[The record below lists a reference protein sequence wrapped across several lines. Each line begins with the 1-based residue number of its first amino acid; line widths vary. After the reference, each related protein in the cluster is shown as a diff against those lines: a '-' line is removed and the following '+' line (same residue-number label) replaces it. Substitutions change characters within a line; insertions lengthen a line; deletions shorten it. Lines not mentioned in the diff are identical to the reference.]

1 MRESFVGLRVWFLVA
16 FGWPLLLK
24 LPIAMLFGQGTGLL
38 AALLGIGLLVM
49 AGLRMQRG
57 RAGDT
62 RRGAVLFGV
71 AAGLVAGLGVHL
83 WPPVAVAMGFGAWA
97 GARLL
102 TDDIREEEAP
112 PPPPEPIA
120 VPAPLQEV
128 EDRLAALR
136 SRLVWG
142 APVLPLAPQLRR
154 TAEALEN
161 LLRDMIPRPD
171 RIPEARRFLAMQ
183 LDGLDRILTRLS
195 AGAEPPASLSP
206 LLDDIVDAADEWRAR
221 MRAAETEALDIQVK
235 VMADRLRQEGR
246 LDP

>member
-1 MRESFVGLRVWFLVA
+1 MRGRFTGLRVWVLVA
-16 FGWPLLLK
+16 FGWPLLFK
-24 LPIAMLFGQGTGLL
+24 LPIGILFAQGSGLL

-49 AGLRMQRG
+49 GGLRMQRG

-62 RRGAVLFGV
+62 RRGAVFFGV
-71 AAGLVAGLGVHL
+71 AAGLVAGLAVHL
-83 WPPVAVAMGFGAWA
+83 WPPVAVALGFGAWA

-102 TDDIREEEAP
+102 TDDIPEAEAP

-120 VPAPLQEV
+120 VPAPLQEA

-136 SRLVWG
+136 TRMVWG
-142 APVLPLAPQLRR
+142 APVLPLAPQLRE
-154 TAEALEN
+154 TVEALEN

-183 LDGLDRILTRLS
+183 LDGLDRILARLE
-195 AGAEPPASLSP
+195 AGAEPPASLAP
-206 LLDDIVDAADEWRAR
+206 LLDGIANAADEWRAR

-235 VMADRLRQEGR
+235 VMADRLREGG
-246 LDP
+246 

>member
-1 MRESFVGLRVWFLVA
+1 MRGRFTGLRVWLLVG

-24 LPIAMLFGQGTGLL
+24 LPIGILFGQGAGLL
-38 AALLGIGLLVM
+38 AAMLGIGLLVM

-57 RAGDT
+57 QAGDM

-71 AAGLVAGLGVHL
+71 AAGVVAGLGVHL
-83 WPPVAVAMGFGAWA
+83 WPPVAVALGFGAWA

-102 TDDIREEEAP
+102 TDDIAEAEAP

-120 VPAPLQEV
+120 VPAPLQEA

-136 SRLVWG
+136 GRMVWG
-142 APVLPLAPQLRR
+142 APVLPLAPKLRV
-154 TAEALEN
+154 TVEALER

-183 LDGLDRILTRLS
+183 LDGLDRILVRLE
-195 AGAEPPASLSP
+195 AGAEPPASLAP
-206 LLDDIVDAADEWRAR
+206 LLDGIANAAEEWRAR

-235 VMADRLRQEGR
+235 VMADRLREGGG
-246 LDP
+246 

>member
-1 MRESFVGLRVWFLVA
+1 MNRRFAGLRVWFIIA

-57 RAGDT
+57 RQGDT
-62 RRGAVLFGV
+62 RRGTVLVGV

-83 WPPVAVAMGFGAWA
+83 WPPVAVLLGFGAWA

-102 TDDIREEEAP
+102 TDDIAEEVAP

-120 VPAPLQEV
+120 VPAPLQEA

-136 SRLVWG
+136 GKLVWG
-142 APVLPLAPQLRR
+142 APVLPLAPQLRE
-154 TAEALEN
+154 TVEALEN
-161 LLRDMIPRPD
+161 LLRDMAGRPE
-171 RIPEARRFLAMQ
+171 RISEARRFLAMH
-183 LDGLDRILTRLS
+183 LDGLDRVVVRLV
-195 AGAEPPASLSP
+195 AGAEPPATLAP
-206 LLDDIVDAADEWRAR
+206 LLDEIAEAADGWRNR
-221 MRAAETEALDIQVK
+221 LRAAETEALDIQVK
-235 VMADRLRQEGR
+235 VMADRLRDEGR
-246 LDP
+246 